1 MGLIVGLVISEISV
15 VIAAIKSRQTY
26 IEYAPYKKKS
36 DVVIT
41 WIIWIHTKIKN
52 NIIKY
57 NKQQVQCIVHNFFNQ
72 VLIFKKRHH
81 RHYLVQ
87 IS

>member
-41 WIIWIHTKIKN
+41 
-52 NIIKY
+52 
-57 NKQQVQCIVHNFFNQ
+57 
-72 VLIFKKRHH
+72 
-81 RHYLVQ
+81 
-87 IS
+87 